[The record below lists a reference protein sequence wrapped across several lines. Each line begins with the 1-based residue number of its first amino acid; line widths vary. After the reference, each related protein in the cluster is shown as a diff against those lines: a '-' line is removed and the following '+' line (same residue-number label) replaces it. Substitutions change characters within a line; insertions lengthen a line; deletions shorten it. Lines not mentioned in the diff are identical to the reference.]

1 MTYFVCSVFMEAII
15 DDDGYEWIGAG
26 YRFTHLGNAE
36 TRGKAKHQYVQFLR
50 RLNYDVKWTDKFSIR
65 KIKYDF
71 RS

>member
-1 MTYFVCSVFMEAII
+1 MTEFVCRVFMEAII
-15 DDDGYEWIGAG
+15 DENGYEWIGTG
-26 YRFTHLGNAE
+26 YRHVQILETE